1 MNRRREIWITSSY
14 DRFDGNFPAG
24 EFHYAE
30 SLGRLLNVRQRSPQ
44 SGRCC
49 SAGWKKRKRASGLPR
64 LPAHPPQSG
73 SLRLRDSTA
82 STVDKSFLS
91 ITCDFLWMTAPDT
104 AKTEPALI
112 TCLTNSRITGRHAI
126 GSLSRLQCVGE
137 PFLFLVSRPVCT
149 LDEFVGLIN
158 ESGSLPL

>member
-1 MNRRREIWITSSY
+1 MTVSTGISSRRV
-14 DRFDGNFPAG
+14 
-24 EFHYAE
+24 
-30 SLGRLLNVRQRSPQ
+30 SLRRIPGRLLNGTTLASIGRCRSPVRRNEKVR
-44 SGRCC
+44 SGAAMTRT
-49 SAGWKKRKRASGLPR
+49 STAIWFVTPTR
-64 LPAHPPQSG
+64 
-73 SLRLRDSTA
+73 RDSTA

>member
-1 MNRRREIWITSSY
+1 VL
-14 DRFDGNFPAG
+14 
-24 EFHYAE
+24 
-30 SLGRLLNVRQRSPQ
+30 LGRLEETKTCL
-44 SGRCC
+44 
-49 SAGWKKRKRASGLPR
+49 RAAAITRTSTAIWFVTPTR
-64 LPAHPPQSG
+64 
-73 SLRLRDSTA
+73 RDSTA

-112 TCLTNSRITGRHAI
+112 TCLTNFRITGRHAI
-126 GSLSRLQCVGE
+126 GSLFRLQCVGE

-149 LDEFVGLIN
+149 LYEFVGLIN